1 MKKVFLNGGIVGKH
15 CLVIKNKIVP
25 NINHRKIIQ
34 GRIISYFFFNLGKKK
49 FKKVSHL
56 CILKKWRRVV
66 SPTPL
71 LNGIT
76 LPSDTQF
83 NFLISAL

>member
-49 FKKVSHL
+49 FKSLSFMHFKEMEGSVPHPTS
-56 CILKKWRRVV
+56 KWNH
-66 SPTPL
+66 TPL
-71 LNGIT
+71 RYSI
-76 LPSDTQF
+76 
-83 NFLISAL
+83 